1 MKNLFGALAAMILF
15 CQLSFSQT
23 TQLIRGPYLQMGTP
37 ESMIV
42 RWRTDVAAV
51 GRITYGTT
59 ANNLTESLGGTT
71 ATTEHEFNLT
81 GLLPNTKYF
90 YSIATGSSTLTSPAD
105 TTFYFVTSPGANYDK
120 PIHIWAIGDF
130 GRNNPPQWDVKNT
143 YLNTQKNGK
152 HTDVWLWLGDNAYG
166 DGKDSE
172 FQTNVFE
179 VYPEILRNTVAWP
192 CPGNHDYK
200 SVSFVTNDGPYYR
213 ILSLPKNGEAGG
225 VPSNEE
231 GYYSFDYGNIHFISL
246 NSEWVPWI
254 LSDNTAMTNWLKADL
269 AANTKKWVIAYW
281 HQPPYSK
288 GSHDSDNT
296 SNMVM
301 MRNNINPILEQ
312 HGVDLVLSGHSHN
325 YERSFLI
332 KGHTGVAATFDANV
346 HLVDASCG
354 NPANGER
361 YIKYIDG
368 DNVNEGTI
376 YSVVGNSGTNTSGE
390 PLNHPVFCNA
400 FQDEYGSMAIDVTN
414 TELHAKYFDKDGLV
428 KDEFIIEKRSVNS
441 VASQPLFTK
450 YFMVYPNPV
459 VDEMNIEFHL
469 PKEQSITVAIYDMNG
484 AVVKNIVDQKSL
496 SGKQEFT
503 WRPEALVKGNY
514 IVKLSNGKTE
524 LEKIISLK

>member
-1 MKNLFGALAAMILF
+1 
-15 CQLSFSQT
+15 
-23 TQLIRGPYLQMGTP
+23 
-37 ESMIV
+37 
-42 RWRTDVAAV
+42 
-51 GRITYGTT
+51 
-59 ANNLTESLGGTT
+59 
-71 ATTEHEFNLT
+71 
-81 GLLPNTKYF
+81 
-90 YSIATGSSTLTSPAD
+90 
-105 TTFYFVTSPGANYDK
+105 
-120 PIHIWAIGDF
+120 
-130 GRNNPPQWDVKNT
+130 
-143 YLNTQKNGK
+143 
-152 HTDVWLWLGDNAYG
+152 
-166 DGKDSE
+166 
-172 FQTNVFE
+172 
-179 VYPEILRNTVAWP
+179 
-192 CPGNHDYK
+192 
-200 SVSFVTNDGPYYR
+200 
-213 ILSLPKNGEAGG
+213 
-225 VPSNEE
+225 
-231 GYYSFDYGNIHFISL
+231 
-246 NSEWVPWI
+246 
-254 LSDNTAMTNWLKADL
+254 
-269 AANTKKWVIAYW
+269 
-281 HQPPYSK
+281 
-288 GSHDSDNT
+288 
-296 SNMVM
+296 MVM

-354 NPANGER
+354 NPSNDER

-450 YFMVYPNPV
+450 YFMLYPNPV
-459 VDEMNIEFHL
+459 VDEINIEFHL

-484 AVVKNIVDQKSL
+484 AVVKNIVNQKSL

-503 WRPEALVKGNY
+503 WRPEALAKGNY